1 MEATM
6 RRPWIALA
14 LLIGGCA
21 GAGIEGAALDPP
33 LQTGSV
39 APSTEASDTAHG
51 ELRKAQHKAV
61 EEALRP
67 LRAFLSDRSADCS
80 SPKLQEA
87 VRRARDTASAFAAA
101 MRPDYGATLEA
112 GAAVLDVADGAVKRG
127 CTRHAKALY
136 DFVLRN
142 FAGLGYAEL
151 RERAT
156 AGLKDLHARG

>member
-1 MEATM
+1 M

-21 GAGIEGAALDPP
+21 AAGIETAALNPP

-39 APSTEASDTAHG
+39 APATEAADPAHG
-51 ELRKAQHKAV
+51 ELRKVQHKAV
-61 EEALRP
+61 EEARRP
-67 LRAFLSDRSADCS
+67 LRAFLSDQTADCS

-87 VRRARDTASAFAAA
+87 VRRVSDTASAFAAA
-101 MRPDYGATLEA
+101 MRPDYAATLEA
-112 GAAVLDVADGAVKRG
+112 GAAVLDVADGAMKRG

-136 DFVLRN
+136 EFVLRK

-156 AGLKDLHARG
+156 AGLKDLRARS

>member
-1 MEATM
+1 
-6 RRPWIALA
+6 
-14 LLIGGCA
+14 IGGCA
-21 GAGIEGAALDPP
+21 AAGIETAADMPP
-33 LQTGSV
+33 QTGSI
-39 APSTEASDTAHG
+39 APPTDATETAHSA
-51 ELRKAQHKAV
+51 LRKAQHKAV

-67 LRAFLSDRSADCS
+67 LRAFLADPAADCS

-87 VRRARDTASAFAAA
+87 VRRVSDTASALTAA

-112 GAAVLDVADGAVKRG
+112 GAAVLDVADGAKKRG

-136 DFVLRN
+136 DFVVRN

-156 AGLKDLHARG
+156 SGLKDLHAKR

>member
-1 MEATM
+1 M

-14 LLIGGCA
+14 LLIAGCA
-21 GAGIEGAALDPP
+21 SAGIETAALDPP
-33 LQTGSV
+33 QQTGSV
-39 APSTEASDTAHG
+39 APPTEAADTAHS
-51 ELRKAQHKAV
+51 EWRKVQHKAV
-61 EEALRP
+61 EDARRP
-67 LRAFLSDRSADCS
+67 LRAFLSDQSADCS

-87 VRRARDTASAFAAA
+87 VRRVSDTARAFAAA

-112 GAAVLDVADGAVKRG
+112 GAAVLDVADGAKKRG

-156 AGLKDLHARG
+156 AGLKELHASG

>member
-1 MEATM
+1 M
-6 RRPWIALA
+6 RRAWIAFA

-21 GAGIEGAALDPP
+21 AAGIETAAPDTP

-39 APSTEASDTAHG
+39 APPADTAHG
-51 ELRKAQHKAV
+51 ELRKVQHKAV
-61 EEALRP
+61 EEARRS
-67 LRAFLSDRSADCS
+67 LRAFLSDQSADCS

-87 VRRARDTASAFAAA
+87 VRRVSDTASAFAAA

-112 GAAVLDVADGAVKRG
+112 GAAVLDVADGARKRG

-156 AGLKDLHARG
+156 AGLKDLRARG

>member
-1 MEATM
+1 M

-14 LLIGGCA
+14 LLIAGCA
-21 GAGIEGAALDPP
+21 GAGIETAVLGPP

-39 APSTEASDTAHG
+39 ASTSEAADTAHG
-51 ELRKAQHKAV
+51 ELRKVQHKAV
-61 EEALRP
+61 EEARRP
-67 LRAFLSDRSADCS
+67 LRAFLSDGSADCS

-87 VRRARDTASAFAAA
+87 VRRVSDTASALAAA

-112 GAAVLDVADGAVKRG
+112 GAAVLDVADGAKTRG
-127 CTRHAKALY
+127 CTRQAKALY

-156 AGLKDLHARG
+156 TGLKDLRAKG

>member
-1 MEATM
+1 M

-21 GAGIEGAALDPP
+21 GAGIETAALDPP

-39 APSTEASDTAHG
+39 APPVEAADTAHG
-51 ELRKAQHKAV
+51 ALRKVQHKAV
-61 EEALRP
+61 EEARRP
-67 LRAFLSDRSADCS
+67 LRAFLSDQSADCS

-87 VRRARDTASAFAAA
+87 VRRASDTASAFAAA
-101 MRPDYGATLEA
+101 MRDYAATLEA
-112 GAAVLDVADGAVKRG
+112 GAAVLDVADGARKRG
-127 CTRHAKALY
+127 CTRQAKTLY

-156 AGLKDLHARG
+156 AGLKELRARG

>member
-1 MEATM
+1 M
-6 RRPWIALA
+6 RRPWIVLA

-21 GAGIEGAALDPP
+21 AAGIETAADMPP
-33 LQTGSV
+33 QTGSI
-39 APSTEASDTAHG
+39 APPTDATETAHSA
-51 ELRKAQHKAV
+51 LRKAQHKAV

-67 LRAFLSDRSADCS
+67 LRAFLADPAADCS

-87 VRRARDTASAFAAA
+87 VRRVSDTASALTAA

-112 GAAVLDVADGAVKRG
+112 GAAVLDVADGAKKRG

-136 DFVLRN
+136 DFVVRN

-156 AGLKDLHARG
+156 SGLKDLHAKR